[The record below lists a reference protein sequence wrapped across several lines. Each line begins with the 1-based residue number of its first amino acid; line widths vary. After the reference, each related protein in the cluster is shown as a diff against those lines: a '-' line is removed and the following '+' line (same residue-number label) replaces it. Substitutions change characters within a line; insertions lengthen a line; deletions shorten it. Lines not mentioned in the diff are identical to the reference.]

1 MSRKRVAFLFIAY
14 FVVAWV
20 CGYLLLPASEWRY
33 GWVGVI
39 GGALGYGWVIYVASG
54 VLPFAVWGARGFK
67 AANARSLFIPWAI
80 LLPLVMALW
89 LPSDCRSS
97 SHPGRALALL
107 ACGVMEYGR
116 SP

>member
-33 GWVGVI
+33 GLGGVI
-39 GGALGYGWVIYVASG
+39 GGALGYGWVIYMASG

-89 LPSDCRSS
+89 LPSDCPSKS
-97 SHPGRALALL
+97 TRALALL
-107 ACGVMEYGR
+107 ACLASGVAG
-116 SP
+116 

>member
-1 MSRKRVAFLFIAY
+1 MSRNRVAFLFIAY

-33 GWVGVI
+33 GLVGVI

-80 LLPLVMALW
+80 LI
-89 LPSDCRSS
+89 
-97 SHPGRALALL
+97 LL
-107 ACGVMEYGR
+107 AFVMILSGAAVAIIGWFVR
-116 SP
+116 

>member
-20 CGYLLLPASEWRY
+20 CGVLLLPASEWRY
-33 GWVGVI
+33 GLVAVI
-39 GGALGYGWVIYVASG
+39 FGAMGTGFVIYMTSG

-80 LLPLVMALW
+80 LLPLVMAL
-89 LPSDCRSS
+89 
-97 SHPGRALALL
+97 
-107 ACGVMEYGR
+107 MEYGR